1 MPNSLTSSPVYE
13 CVELSEFGQCVTWQ
27 VVEQEQNEVSPPLD
41 QSDQSQ
47 LLLAVLS
54 VMVLVWF
61 FKMLKR
67 AI

>member
-1 MPNSLTSSPVYE
+1 MNNPTQQAVYE
-13 CVELSEFGQCVTWQ
+13 CVKLDTVGQCINWQ
-27 VVEQEQNEVSPPLD
+27 VVENEVTPPLD
-41 QSDQSQ
+41 QSEQNQ
-47 LLLAVLS
+47 LLMAVLS

>member
-1 MPNSLTSSPVYE
+1 MNNPTQQAVYE
-13 CVELSEFGQCVTWQ
+13 CVELDTVGQCVNWQ
-27 VVEQEQNEVSPPLD
+27 IVENEVTPPLD
-41 QSDQSQ
+41 QSEQN
-47 LLLAVLS
+47 LLLMAVLS

>member
-1 MPNSLTSSPVYE
+1 MNSPTQQAVYE
-13 CVELSEFGQCVTWQ
+13 CVELDGIGQCVKWQ
-27 VVEQEQNEVSPPLD
+27 IVENEVTPPLD
-41 QSDQSQ
+41 QSEQN
-47 LLLAVLS
+47 LLLMAVLS

>member
-1 MPNSLTSSPVYE
+1 MSNSLTQQAVYE
-13 CVELSEFGQCVTWQ
+13 CVGLDEVGQCVNWQ
-27 VVEQEQNEVSPPLD
+27 IVENEVSPPLEPSEQND
-41 QSDQSQ
+41 

-67 AI
+67 AM